1 MTVLVQILGP
11 RNEVD
16 AVRNQLLDGF
26 GRCIGV
32 NDQTYPDG
40 AVTHWCGEITVPD
53 EAVAG

>member
-16 AVRNQLLDGF
+16 AVRDELRDHF
-26 GRCIGV
+26 GPCIKV

-40 AVTHWCGEITVPD
+40 TVAHWCGEITVPD
-53 EAVAG
+53 GVVTE